1 MNSTDPPSK
10 FPPHSERRNDP
21 DRQPSFPRLRLLVPS
36 LVPIVIAI
44 AAVLTGFFGP
54 KSAGI
59 HSTSGGLLFALF
71 ALSSIVAVVVE
82 LFTLPQAIRLLNTPS
97 LRTPSNILCVIVAS
111 VVLTLGAVWLLSQL
125 LRSVFS

>member
-1 MNSTDPPSK
+1 
-10 FPPHSERRNDP
+10 
-21 DRQPSFPRLRLLVPS
+21 
-36 LVPIVIAI
+36 
-44 AAVLTGFFGP
+44 
-54 KSAGI
+54 
-59 HSTSGGLLFALF
+59 LFALF